1 MFTVAANVWVSDHQ
15 HMRFTFV
22 HAADIHLDRS
32 LNGLRSSES
41 LAYLQLAPRQAFVNL
56 VDEAIRLGA
65 AFVLLPGDIYDGAW
79 KDSSTGLFFNA
90 QMGRLREA
98 GIPVFLLYGN
108 HDAIA
113 AMPKTL
119 HLPDNVRVFGTTA
132 AHTFRIDDL
141 AVVLHGQSFAIADT
155 RNNLAAGYPEP
166 VHGCF
171 NIGLLHTAIEG
182 ADGHDPY
189 APCTL
194 EQLRAKG
201 YDYWALGH
209 VHTHRVLS
217 EDPWVVFPGN
227 LQGLHVNE
235 AGARGAVQVTVDD
248 GRVIQV
254 ERLLVDV
261 LRWASLRVDV
271 SGVSEREEIWV
282 RVGNALRQ
290 AMAGLDGRHLCARVT
305 LSGASPFHS
314 WLRVHPLQVEDEV
327 LAQAAALGEDVS
339 IERVRVDTSD
349 PRGESPVDHGDALG
363 DLQGFLEEAAHD
375 PEFLASLRDALM
387 PVVLELPEL
396 DRDTHPEVALA
407 RSGEFEALATAK
419 KAELLYR
426 IQEG

>member
-1 MFTVAANVWVSDHQ
+1 MVAARVGVSDHPE
-15 HMRFTFV
+15 MRFTFV

-32 LNGLRSSES
+32 LNGLRSSEA
-41 LAYLQLAPRQAFVNL
+41 LADLQLAPRQAFANL
-56 VDEAIRLGA
+56 VDEIIRLSA

-98 GIPVFLLYGN
+98 GIQVFLLYGN

-113 AMPKTL
+113 AMPKTV
-119 HLPDNVRVFGTTA
+119 HLPDNVRVFGAKA
-132 AHTFRIDDL
+132 AQTFRIDDL
-141 AVVLHGQSFAIADT
+141 AVVLHGQSFATADT
-155 RNNLAAGYPEP
+155 RENLAAGYPQP
-166 VHGCF
+166 VQGCF

-182 ADGHDPY
+182 AAGHDPY

-209 VHTHRVLS
+209 VHTHRILS
-217 EDPWVVFPGN
+217 EDPWVIFPGN

-235 AGARGAVQVTVDD
+235 VGPRGAVQVTVDD

-254 ERLLVDV
+254 ERLFVDV
-261 LRWASLRVDV
+261 LRWASLKIDI
-271 SGVSEREEIWV
+271 SGVWERAEVWV
-282 RVGNALRQ
+282 RVGNALRA
-290 AMAGLDGRHLCARVT
+290 AMVGLEGRHLCARVT
-305 LSGASPFHS
+305 LTGTSPLHS
-314 WLRVHPLQVEDEV
+314 WLRVHPVPVEDEV
-327 LAQAAALGEDVS
+327 LAQAAALGEGVS

-349 PRGESPVDHGDALG
+349 PKGSIPIDHGDALG

-375 PEFLASLRDALM
+375 PGFLATLRDALT
-387 PVVLELPEL
+387 PVVLELPEV
-396 DRDTHPEVALA
+396 DGATHPEVALA
-407 RSGEFEALATAK
+407 RGGEFETLASAK
-419 KAELLYR
+419 KTDLLYR